1 MNEVAWAT
9 RLRAF
14 RRLSV
19 VELRTRR
26 ELLPWSRPE
35 AMRTLA
41 WWMLAPLVVG
51 GTWLAIGGYHAVFRP
66 LNAPWAQ
73 LPDWL
78 SESITFCG
86 DTLFALVLLLLVARR
101 FPQVLWL
108 ATCSAAVA
116 TLLSRGLKALLN
128 SARPGAVLP
137 PDSFHLA
144 GPLYYTHSYPSGH
157 TVTAF
162 VAAASFSWFLPQAW
176 LRWCA
181 FALALLVG
189 WSRVGVGAHWPLDVL
204 GGMVIGTLSVFI
216 GAQLA
221 QRLPWGMSVPAHFI
235 SVLALS
241 GCALALLLHE
251 PAYPLAWPLAHG
263 LAVAMLTF
271 TIWEYVVGPIA
282 GAVDRRPAIP
292 RR

>member
-1 MNEVAWAT
+1 MNEPAWPA

-26 ELLPWSRPE
+26 DLLPWSRPD

-51 GTWLAIGGYHAVFRP
+51 TTWLAIGGYHAVFRP
-66 LNAPWAQ
+66 LNSPWAL

-78 SESITFCG
+78 AQSITFCG
-86 DTLFALVLLLLVARR
+86 DTLYALVLLLLVARR

-108 ATCSAAVA
+108 ATCSGVVA
-116 TLLSRGLKALLN
+116 TVLSRGLKALVD

-137 PDSFHLA
+137 PDSFHLV
-144 GPLYYTHSYPSGH
+144 GPLYYTHSWPSGH

-176 LRWCA
+176 LRWVL

-216 GAQLA
+216 GAVLA
-221 QRLPWGMSVPAHFI
+221 RRTPWGTSAPAHLL
-235 SVLALS
+235 SVLALA
-241 GCALALLLHE
+241 GCAVALLLRT
-251 PAYPLAWPLAHG
+251 PSYPLAWPLAHG
-263 LAVAMLTF
+263 TAVALLTL
-271 TIWEYVVGPIA
+271 TVWEYVVGPIA
-282 GAVDRRPAIP
+282 GAFDHRSAIP

>member
-1 MNEVAWAT
+1 MSEAAAAA
-9 RLRAF
+9 RLRIF
-14 RRLSV
+14 RRLAV

-26 ELLPWSRPE
+26 DLLPWSRSA
-35 AMRTLA
+35 AMRDLA

-51 GTWLAIGGYHAVFRP
+51 TTWLAIGGYHAVFRA
-66 LNAPWAQ
+66 LNAPWA
-73 LPDWL
+73 LVSDGL
-78 SESITFCG
+78 AESITFAG

-108 ATCSAAVA
+108 ATCSGVVA
-116 TLLSRGLKALLN
+116 TILARGLKALCN

-137 PDSFHLA
+137 PDSFHLV

-162 VAAASFSWFLPQAW
+162 VTAASFAWFLPQAW
-176 LRWCA
+176 LRWCL
-181 FALALLVG
+181 FALALLIG

-204 GGMVIGTLSVFI
+204 GGMIIGTLSVFI

-221 QRLPWGMSVPAHFI
+221 QRSSWGMSVPAHFI
-235 SVLALS
+235 SVLALT
-241 GCALALLLHE
+241 GCALALLLHQ
-251 PAYPLAWPLAHG
+251 PPYPLAWPLAHG
-263 LAVAMLTF
+263 AAVALLTL
-271 TIWEYVVGPIA
+271 TVWEYLVGPIA
-282 GAVDRRPAIP
+282 GAFDHRAAIP